1 MRLVGWVLIV
11 LGLTLVATSFAA
23 AFSVIGVILFS
34 AGVIA
39 APPGIF
45 LLRVRPSTSL
55 LGALIETI
63 GIVIALAM
71 LGGLLWWSGAT
82 VIGGE

>member
-1 MRLVGWVLIV
+1 MRSAGWALTA
-11 LGLTLVATSFAA
+11 LGLVLVATGFLA
-23 AFSVIGVILFS
+23 AFSVIGAVLFC
-34 AGVIA
+34 AGAIA
-39 APPGIF
+39 APLGIF
-45 LLRVRPSTSL
+45 LLRVGPATSL

-71 LGGLLWWSGAT
+71 LSGLLWWLGAT

>member
-1 MRLVGWVLIV
+1 MRPAGWVLIV

-23 AFSVIGVILFS
+23 TFSIIGAILFS

-39 APPGIF
+39 TPLGIF
-45 LLRVRPSTSL
+45 LLRVRSSASL
-55 LGALIETI
+55 VRGLLETI

-71 LGGLLWWSGAT
+71 LAGLLWWSGAT

>member
-1 MRLVGWVLIV
+1 MRPAGWVLTV
-11 LGLTLVATSFAA
+11 LGLTLVAASFVA

-34 AGVIA
+34 VGVIA
-39 APPGIF
+39 VPLGIF

-55 LGALIETI
+55 VRGLLEAI